1 MKWRRLLGM
10 WRTVV
15 TLLLALG
22 LWEGGV
28 RLFKVHEYLLPP
40 PSIILHRVWTDR
52 SYLLHQSVPTVIEIW
67 VAYALAVAAGL
78 LLGIVIAY
86 SRWAEEGVL
95 PLIVSFEVIPKIA
108 LAPLFLIWLGFGMSP
123 KIAIAALISFFPILI
138 ATVKGIRSVETE
150 MVQWMSTMGAPRW
163 KIFYKLTFPSALPY
177 IFAGMKIAI
186 TAAVVGA
193 IVGEFV
199 GSDAGLGYLILRDSS
214 FLDTTG
220 MFSALLVVTAVG
232 IVSFGLVSR
241 VERRMLSWQIAMEAG
256 PEVL

>member
-1 MKWRRLLGM
+1 MNWRRLLTM
-10 WRTVV
+10 WRTIV
-15 TLLLALG
+15 TLVVALG
-22 LWEGGV
+22 LWEGSV
-28 RLFKVHEYLLPP
+28 RLFKVQEYLLPP
-40 PSIILHRVWTDR
+40 PSVILERVWRDR
-52 SYLLHQSVPTVIEIW
+52 IYLLDQAEPTVIEIW
-67 VAYALAVAAGL
+67 VAYALAVFAGIV
-78 LLGIVIAY
+78 LGILIAY

-95 PLIVSFEVIPKIA
+95 PILVSFEVIPKIA

-123 KIAIAALISFFPILI
+123 KIAISALIAFFPVLI
-138 ATVKGIRSVETE
+138 ATVKGIRSVESE

-177 IFAGMKIAI
+177 IFAGMKISI

-199 GSDAGLGYLILRDSS
+199 GADAGLGYLILRYSS

-220 MFSALLVVTAVG
+220 MFSALIVVTAIG
-232 IVSFGLVSR
+232 IISFGVITWA
-241 VERRMLSWQIAMEAG
+241 ERRILSWQIAMEAG